1 MHRTVLSYFS
11 QMVHHPVESYY
22 WHGNKEILKFEKE
35 YEHSFVVAESM
46 QKVSRYAVL
55 LNESQH
61 DILYKDFKS
70 FLKSSEE
77 SVDDDS
83 SFSSSC
89 SQKKGKS

>member
-1 MHRTVLSYFS
+1 
-11 QMVHHPVESYY
+11 
-22 WHGNKEILKFEKE
+22 LKFEKE
-35 YEHSFVVAESM
+35 YERAFVVAEGM

-55 LNESQH
+55 LNDSQH

-83 SFSSSC
+83 SFSSSG
-89 SQKKGKS
+89 SQKKEEKS

>member
-1 MHRTVLSYFS
+1 
-11 QMVHHPVESYY
+11 MVHHPVESYH
-22 WHGNKEILKFEKE
+22 WHGNKETSKFEKE
-35 YEHSFVVAESM
+35 YKRAFVVAEGM

-55 LNESQH
+55 LNDSQH

-83 SFSSSC
+83 SF
-89 SQKKGKS
+89 